1 MYSNKFVLELIKDS
15 INDEL
20 MVNKFYSDLA
30 NSIRDV
36 DDKKMIEQM
45 SLDENKHY
53 KMFMDIY
60 NKLTNEEY
68 KPENIK
74 YQNISSDLISNIINS
89 IKGELSSVEAYRP
102 ILFALENQQFKNYLT
117 EIITDEQNHAA
128 KLNYMY
134 SKYK

>member
-1 MYSNKFVLELIKDS
+1 MYSNKYVLELIKDS
-15 INDEL
+15 IKDEL
-20 MVNKFYSDLA
+20 IVSKFYSDLA

-36 DDKKMIEQM
+36 DDKKMIEEM

-60 NKLTNEEY
+60 NKLSKEEY
-68 KPENIK
+68 TPENIE
-74 YQNISSDLISNIINS
+74 YQKVSSDLISNIVNS
-89 IKGELSSVEAYRP
+89 IKGELSSVEEYRP
-102 ILFALENQQFKNYLT
+102 ILFALENQQLKNYLS

-134 SKYK
+134 SKYR

>member
-30 NSIRDV
+30 NSIRDI

-68 KPENIK
+68 TPENIE
-74 YQNISSDLISNIINS
+74 YQNISLDIISNIINS

-128 KLNYMY
+128 RLNYMY

>member
-1 MYSNKFVLELIKDS
+1 MYSNKYVLELIKDS
-15 INDEL
+15 IKDEL
-20 MVNKFYSDLA
+20 IVSKFYSDLA

-36 DDKKMIEQM
+36 DDKKMIEEM

-60 NKLTNEEY
+60 NKLSKEEY
-68 KPENIK
+68 TPKNIE
-74 YQNISSDLISNIINS
+74 YQKVSSDLISNIVNS
-89 IKGELSSVEAYRP
+89 IKGELSSVEEYRP
-102 ILFALENQQFKNYLT
+102 IIFALENQQLKNYLS

-134 SKYK
+134 SKYR

>member
-20 MVNKFYSDLA
+20 IVNKFYSDLA

-36 DDKKMIEQM
+36 DDKKMIEQI

-68 KPENIK
+68 TPENIE
-74 YQNISSDLISNIINS
+74 YQNISSNFISNIVNS

-128 KLNYMY
+128 RLNYMY